1 MYSER
6 EVNAVLLYNVNV
18 LCKILLL
25 TFLSGFKHHNVI
37 WSCGWLMESGAQLVM
52 SHGQE
57 PGGFMA
63 VQRHQRCQ
71 GFLSEWEKAPNLD
84 HAVWMEKLE
93 LVLITLINKLRERV
107 ANKQLIHF
115 LKILVLTEHQV
126 VRPVMSVFQ
135 VRNYRLSY
143 TWMLGIK
150 RVTTSTCSP
159 WQTKRTLITESKRWH
174 VYMYTCILCWECIRK
189 LKGSRNRN
197 PKKALSSTIP

>member
-37 WSCGWLMESGAQLVM
+37 WGCGWLMESGAQLVM

-126 VRPVMSVFQ
+126 VRSSDVCFSSQELQAELYVNARHQAGNNKHMFSMADQ
-135 VRNYRLSY
+135 KNSY
-143 TWMLGIK
+143 H
-150 RVTTSTCSP
+150 RVEAVTS
-159 WQTKRTLITESKRWH
+159 
-174 VYMYTCILCWECIRK
+174 TCILCWECIRK

>member
-37 WSCGWLMESGAQLVM
+37 WSCGWLVESGAQLVM

-57 PGGFMA
+57 PGGLMA

-107 ANKQLIHF
+107 ANKQLMHF
-115 LKILVLTEHQV
+115 LKILVLTQH
-126 VRPVMSVFQ
+126 
-135 VRNYRLSY
+135 
-143 TWMLGIK
+143 K
-150 RVTTSTCSP
+150 VTRSSNISFSSQEYP
-159 WQTKRTLITESKRWH
+159 SKT
-174 VYMYTCILCWECIRK
+174 VQFV
-189 LKGSRNRN
+189 
-197 PKKALSSTIP
+197 KKV